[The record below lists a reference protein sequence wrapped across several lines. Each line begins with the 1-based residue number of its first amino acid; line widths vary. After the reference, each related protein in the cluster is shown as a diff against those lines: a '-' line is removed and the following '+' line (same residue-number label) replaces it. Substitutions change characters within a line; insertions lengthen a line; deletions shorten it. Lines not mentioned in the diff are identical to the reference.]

1 MKKLIFIA
9 SLLILI
15 SSCVKNSKEYKDL
28 KAEKDSLSAMN
39 SKKTTE
45 VENYLKRI
53 NEIADN
59 FDKLKAAEQYVNTDA
74 NSEKLS
80 KEAVERITENIQ
92 LMTDILQKNK
102 EEIAKLEEKLKRS
115 NGSNSQLKKVI
126 DRLNSTLQ
134 DRSLAMDSLKI
145 ELAYKDEKLF
155 QLGQEVGVLSQ
166 SNNILSKDN
175 QSKTDKIKRQ
185 EELMHTAWYVFGSKR
200 ELKSQKI
207 LTKTGI
213 FSRTQI
219 LQTDFNKDYFVKI
232 DTRSTTTIPLY
243 SKKAKVLTNH
253 PMKSYTITTENGTKV
268 IHIKNYV
275 EFWSVSRYLVVQVD

>member
-1 MKKLIFIA
+1 MKKLIVFA
-9 SLLILI
+9 IL
-15 SSCVKNSKEYKDL
+15 SMFLFSCVKNSQEYKTL
-28 KAEKDSLSAMN
+28 KAENDSLAEMHN
-39 SKKTTE
+39 KKEAE
-45 VENYLKRI
+45 VESYLVRI
-53 NEIADN
+53 NDIADN
-59 FDKLKAAEQYVNTDA
+59 FDKLRAAEQYVNTDA
-74 NSEKLS
+74 SSEKLT
-80 KEAVERITENIQ
+80 KEAVERISENVQ
-92 LMTDILQKNK
+92 LMTDILKKNK
-102 EEIAKLEEKLKRS
+102 AEIAKLEEQLKKS
-115 NGSNSQLKKVI
+115 KGSNSQMQRVI

-145 ELAYKDEKLF
+145 ELAMKDEKLF
-155 QLGQEVGVLSQ
+155 QLGQEVGVLSE

-175 QSKTDKIKRQ
+175 KTKSEKIKKQ

-207 LTKTGI
+207 ITKNGI
-213 FSRTQI
+213 FSRTKI

-268 IHIKNYV
+268 IHIKNFV
-275 EFWSVSRYLVVQVD
+275 EFWSVSRYLVVQVN